1 MVMQNPVD
9 IEKHGEIIQA
19 APLPDGVVVVVRDVS
34 SLAGGTGCQYQEVV
48 TIRSGQTEKY
58 SLPPGIGCV
67 SLLSTQ
73 DKIYVM
79 CRPGAGKDGG
89 RTLVISG
96 GLAKW
101 YDTFGALGIYEKEN
115 SVRYRVPQSNK
126 EYVLFPSPLVHLR
139 KRGEFVVAASNYA
152 AAIIRTN
159 GEEPPQHLEIPR
171 IASIDIA
178 YNGIAAMLLDGDP
191 NGRSTRLNVNGVTI
205 TIPLVPGARRIEFI
219 PPDRVIVFCPSCVFL
234 IEKGR
239 LVGKVD
245 GVIWAGHSPEF
256 DSCVL
261 VSTKSNEKGEL
272 EYRVFHFPFN
282 GKNLFNMLKWEAV
295 SEQAR
300 PDMATRVEE
309 VPSF

>member
-1 MVMQNPVD
+1 MAMQNPVD

-73 DKIYVM
+73 DKIYAM

-101 YDTFGALGIYEKEN
+101 YDAFGALGIYEKEK

-178 YNGIAAMLLDGDP
+178 YNGITAMLLDSDP
-191 NGRSTRLNVNGVTI
+191 NRRSTCLNVNGVTI
-205 TIPLVPGARRIEFI
+205 TIPLVGARRIEFI
-219 PPDRVIVFCPSCVFL
+219 PPDKVVIFCPSCVFL
-234 IEKGR
+234 VEKGR

-245 GVIWAGHSPEF
+245 GVVWASHSPEF

-261 VSTKSNEKGEL
+261 VSTKSNENGEL
-272 EYRVFHFPFN
+272 EYRVFHLPFN
-282 GKNLFNMLKWEAV
+282 GKNLFEILKWEV
-295 SEQAR
+295 SGQAR
-300 PDMATRVEE
+300 PDMATQVEE